1 MAVAQI
7 LSGVSRLAQNRAAI
21 RPYLAHTVWVFVLFI
36 YIFVIWWATW
46 EFRSIEWTFPR
57 YVYMLI
63 APTLL
68 FFACS
73 LLIPQRLGEHDVDL
87 EAHFFRIRRPLLW
100 SFLLT
105 SAAVML
111 DGNILGDEAIWHRG
125 RIGHAVMIG
134 APAWGLYTGNRR
146 AHNAISI
153 ILGLAL
159 TLVVVTRFWTP
170 R

>member
-7 LSGVSRLAQNRAAI
+7 LSGVSRLAQSPATI

-57 YVYMLI
+57 YLYMLV

-73 LLIPQRLGEHDVDL
+73 LLVPQSLREHGVDL

-105 SAAVML
+105 SAAVIV

-125 RIGHAVMIG
+125 RIGHAVLI
-134 APAWGLYTGNRR
+134 AVPVWGLYTKSRR

>member
-73 LLIPQRLGEHDVDL
+73 LLMPQRLGENDVDL

-105 SAAVML
+105 SAAVMV

-134 APAWGLYTGNRR
+134 APAWGLYTANRR

>member
-7 LSGVSRLAQNRAAI
+7 LLGVSRLAQSRATI
-21 RPYLAHTVWVFVLFI
+21 RPYLAHTIWVFVLFI

-46 EFRSIEWTFPR
+46 EFRSIEWTFPL

-73 LLIPQRLGEHDVDL
+73 LLVPQRLGEHEVDL
-87 EAHFFRIRRPLLW
+87 EAHFFEIRRPLFW
-100 SFLLT
+100 SFLLA
-105 SAAVML
+105 SAAVIV
-111 DGNILGDEAIWHRG
+111 DGNILGGEAIWHRG
-125 RIGHAVMIG
+125 RIGHAVLIG
-134 APAWGLYTGNRR
+134 APIWGLCTANRR
-146 AHNAISI
+146 SHNAIGI
-153 ILGLAL
+153 ILFLAL
-159 TLVVVTRFWTP
+159 TVVVITRFWTP